1 MGRDRSVYVDESAQV
16 YRRTKALVREREQRQ
31 RELAS
36 VRAKHQLVPP
46 LRRLKRPAS
55 TAEEQ
60 AQERQRRHQ
69 EAEWRRSQRI
79 RRGDQKV
86 APESGQSYAQAYA
99 AARRLR
105 QKKGPIGFKRFRPVE
120 QADTVNQ
127 VDDGAQHSWPGRP
140 TMRPTSSPVNMSP
153 REAARAA
160 QRRSPRTGSPRPA
173 SGSPTPSHPATRTS
187 NAYSVG
193 SPRLGSDPHAKRYPL
208 NVELPPLDSELDS
221 IVADAEADAS
231 SQKKKQTKKGASSSK
246 GAYDELDEFLC
257 RYAVD
262 ELEEDDEDDGGVDD
276 ILGGG
281 STADQVSAACHL
293 DDILGGGVTAEQVLS
308 CCGDGDDDGEGDDAI
323 GDIDDILGG
332 GPTDAEI
339 NRAFCGSPSSGP
351 RGQLRQ
357 KQILI
362 HRRVSADAETSSS
375 SSPSSSP
382 SSLGGRRRGGGGV
395 RRHSVADDGS
405 PRPQLAASPLQS
417 SSFSGAALKGHKGAS
432 PRSRRARRASSPAS
446 PASPTASSPSLPVA
460 AAGSRRRNGRLAT
473 PLGDIAPRARGGRGR
488 RHTPKSQR
496 RPTPTSS
503 PRSAMWAAHSSP
515 RMLRRL

>member
-1 MGRDRSVYVDESAQV
+1 MGRRDRSVYADESAQV

-36 VRAKHQLVPP
+36 VRAKQQLVPP
-46 LRRLKRPAS
+46 LRRLKRPAF

-69 EAEWRRSQRI
+69 EAEWRRSQRV

-120 QADTVNQ
+120 HAATVNQ

-231 SQKKKQTKKGASSSK
+231 SQKKKQTKKAASSSK

-262 ELEEDDEDDGGVDD
+262 ELEEDDEDDGAVDD

-281 STADQVSAACHL
+281 STADQVSSACHL

-308 CCGDGDDDGEGDDAI
+308 CCGDGDDDGDGDDAV

-332 GPTDAEI
+332 GLTAAEI

-351 RGQLRQ
+351 CGQLRQ
-357 KQILI
+357 KQVLI

-375 SSPSSSP
+375 SPP

-405 PRPQLAASPLQS
+405 PRPQLAASPLES

-432 PRSRRARRASSPAS
+432 PRSRARRASS
-446 PASPTASSPSLPVA
+446 PASPTASSPSLSLA
-460 AAGSRRRNGRLAT
+460 AAGSRRRSGRPLT
-473 PLGDIAPRARGGRGR
+473 PLGSIAPRARGGGGR
-488 RHTPKSQR
+488 RHTPKSQL
-496 RPTPTSS
+496 RPTPTPSS